1 MSIDSQLLYTFLSA
15 CSGNWRNT
23 IHITSQRQDCA
34 GYLLAFDRDGLPVFM
49 AVDQLQQISGEQ
61 LDPAECCGQIAL
73 DTFKT
78 LFAQYLLWHT
88 ASDNEES
95 ISLLSQKTPE
105 HP

>member
-61 LDPAECCGQIAL
+61 FDPAECCGQL
-73 DTFKT
+73 TQDVFKT
-78 LFAQYLLWHT
+78 LFARYLLWQT
-88 ASDNEES
+88 PSQQEASIENLCK
-95 ISLLSQKTPE
+95 ING
-105 HP
+105 